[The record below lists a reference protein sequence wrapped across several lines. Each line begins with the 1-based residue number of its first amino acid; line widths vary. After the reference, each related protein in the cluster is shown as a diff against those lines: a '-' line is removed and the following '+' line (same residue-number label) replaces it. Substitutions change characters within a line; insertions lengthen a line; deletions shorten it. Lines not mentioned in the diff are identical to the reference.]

1 MNIYVI
7 LAHTIKK
14 YEEGVFPMMPF
25 TLWKNLKKRLRSK
38 RRPMW
43 TLGAIIICLLACWP
57 APAKAETAAA
67 EPTEQQSTFIKTLEK
82 QAEPLSVMLHSIYV
96 CGQEAKPLG
105 RMMSK
110 QIVQLMLVHP
120 EWKAMLDQEQG
131 TVLFEQ
137 HIEDLSEHCKAN
149 AYMGVDKNGNLTLY
163 DGVPKK
169 EKVVRTFFQLDV
181 RYMESSLPQDKLDQ
195 LTNGIRISDMEEYN
209 SVLSTFSDYAVE
221 QNQKVMKPAY

>member
-43 TLGAIIICLLACWP
+43 TLGAILFSLLACWL
-57 APAKAETAAA
+57 AAA
-67 EPTEQQSTFIKTLEK
+67 QAEIAAAKPAEQQSTFIKTMEK
-82 QAEPLSVMLHSIYV
+82 QAGPLSVKLHRVFV
-96 CGQEAKPLG
+96 CGEEAKPLG

-120 EWKAMLDQEQG
+120 EWKAVLDQEQG
-131 TVLFEQ
+131 TVHFEQ

-195 LTNGIRISDMEEYN
+195 LTKGIRISDIEEYN